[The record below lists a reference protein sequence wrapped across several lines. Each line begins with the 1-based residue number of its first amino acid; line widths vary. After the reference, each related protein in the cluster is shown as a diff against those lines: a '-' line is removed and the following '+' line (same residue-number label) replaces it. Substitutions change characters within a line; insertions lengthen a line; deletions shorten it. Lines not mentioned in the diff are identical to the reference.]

1 MDLPPFHNS
10 SFCWAFLLTP
20 SCLCLFFYS
29 PCFLNYTGV
38 IQVVVGIILLFW
50 EWWLFMITA
59 ENFFGDNRNS
69 RSENIFKCFHF
80 LQRNSLLL
88 IFGHDFLQQRIA
100 TYSIM
105 YRNVCNF
112 INIHME
118 KKKIRREAIDWKVHS
133 HSAPL
138 ISIKI
143 ENYIVY
149 HPRYLKQFMA
159 LLDEINKKFF
169 PCIMRGNF
177 HFCFSQGAF
186 ETLLLAMYI
195 FLDTA
200 VNNKNSLT

>member
-118 KKKIRREAIDWKVHS
+118 KKENSKGGNWLKSAFTFSTLNIHKNRKLHCVPPSLFRTIYGSIGWNQQKVFSLH
-133 HSAPL
+133 HARKFPL
-138 ISIKI
+138 LFFARGIW
-143 ENYIVY
+143 NFTAGYVY
-149 HPRYLKQFMA
+149 LVGYCFKQ
-159 LLDEINKKFF
+159 
-169 PCIMRGNF
+169 
-177 HFCFSQGAF
+177 
-186 ETLLLAMYI
+186 
-195 FLDTA
+195 
-200 VNNKNSLT
+200 